1 MVISNYFYLEYFFD
15 YNLEVIY
22 EIINRYSF
30 SFYFISFLNIMIFYS
45 QSLLLNILI
54 KIQICNL

>member
-1 MVISNYFYLEYFFD
+1 MIISNCFYREYFFD

-30 SFYFISFLNIMIFYS
+30 SFYFVSFLKITIFYS